1 MNKKIIALVI
11 ISLICLPVIKSGAAM
26 TVCPACTALCVIPFN
41 PLCAAC
47 VATLC
52 VFGTLATA
60 CFDSDTIISKIED
73 GQIKKVSIYEL
84 KSNDLVLANN
94 ENKFTRVVRNVKSEG
109 LFDYTQIILESGKQ
123 LTITNEHGVI
133 VLDGES
139 NKKIMIANNLKE

>member
-94 ENKFTRVVRNVKSEG
+94 NENKFTRVVRNVKSEG
-109 LFDYTQIILESGKQ
+109 LFGC
-123 LTITNEHGVI
+123 
-133 VLDGES
+133 
-139 NKKIMIANNLKE
+139 MKER